1 MCYWLVPRRYCSRL
15 LALWDQLCMHNIEM
29 YLPLVALC
37 WLQGGITWEI
47 QVLGVPV
54 VVLWSHS
61 LGGSIGEVSSGFGL
75 EWGAGTCGAL
85 PLHILAWICPVCLP
99 CSPSSV

>member
-1 MCYWLVPRRYCSRL
+1 M
-15 LALWDQLCMHNIEM
+15 WDQLCAHNIEK

-37 WLQGGITWEI
+37 WIQGGLAWAI
-47 QVLGVPV
+47 QVLDVPV

-61 LGGSIGEVSSGFGL
+61 LGGSIGGGNAGVSL

-85 PLHILAWICPVCLP
+85 PLHILEWRFPVCWP
-99 CSPSSV
+99 CSPILV